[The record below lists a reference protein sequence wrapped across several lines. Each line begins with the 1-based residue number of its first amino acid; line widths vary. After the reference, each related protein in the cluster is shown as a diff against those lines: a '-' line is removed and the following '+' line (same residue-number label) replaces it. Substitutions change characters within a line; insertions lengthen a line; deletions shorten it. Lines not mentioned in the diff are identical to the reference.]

1 MDVCVRQIYVSPSV
15 GSKINTRTRAQAS
28 MNSILLRWAPSL
40 NIRSKLKGPCK
51 HKINRSNTFL
61 IPGLSFHSL
70 SLKNLSPDT
79 VPLKERGQILFFKS
93 LTFRERE
100 RELISN
106 HFFHFKMCKL
116 HREVQLC
123 AYNMQTISNKCLLP
137 FVFLISIFHCLH

>member
-1 MDVCVRQIYVSPSV
+1 MIFGIRSGVKLTPEPGCMIRKLRMRSMDVCVRQIYVSPSV

-79 VPLKERGQILFFKS
+79 VPLKERG
-93 LTFRERE
+93 
-100 RELISN
+100 
-106 HFFHFKMCKL
+106 
-116 HREVQLC
+116 
-123 AYNMQTISNKCLLP
+123 
-137 FVFLISIFHCLH
+137 